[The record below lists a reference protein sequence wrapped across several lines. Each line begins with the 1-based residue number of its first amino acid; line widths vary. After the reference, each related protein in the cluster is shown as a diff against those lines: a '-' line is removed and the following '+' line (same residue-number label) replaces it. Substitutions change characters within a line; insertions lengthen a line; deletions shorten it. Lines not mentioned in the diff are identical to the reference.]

1 VDDVLIYHSR
11 LNQKAGK
18 VNVGRGFLSMIPR
31 NQTER
36 EGLYSTLRTSGFKD
50 RLTRHQGGW
59 AYAHITGI
67 AGGTLIGSSPI
78 GFWGQTGNQLVDAQI
93 ADDRH
98 ELEQAQ
104 EMKQL
109 RFALYDYYG
118 TLRPLDDVLEERL
131 SEVADDEAGQKIGL
145 ILGQAIDRRASFE
158 DARSEIFT
166 LLCDH

>member
-1 VDDVLIYHSR
+1 
-11 LNQKAGK
+11 
-18 VNVGRGFLSMIPR
+18 
-31 NQTER
+31 
-36 EGLYSTLRTSGFKD
+36 
-50 RLTRHQGGW
+50 
-59 AYAHITGI
+59 
-67 AGGTLIGSSPI
+67 
-78 GFWGQTGNQLVDAQI
+78 LVDAQI